1 MTRFRQDHVGF
12 IGDVEC
18 RFYEVFVTD
27 EHRSFLQFLQR
38 KEGNL
43 NTKSKDFQMSC
54 HVIGGVSSLVAAIMQ

>member
-1 MTRFRQDHVGF
+1 M
-12 IGDVEC
+12 
-18 RFYEVFVTD
+18 FVTD

-54 HVIGGVSSLVAAIMQ
+54 YVIGGVSSIVAAIMQ